1 MSSRSEAIDHKSRA
15 HALLSASGAKRWLTC
30 TPSARLE
37 DQYPDE
43 DTEFSKEGT
52 KAHELAQESLEAFIH
67 PDWPRRVMTDPEEI
81 RILQEVQPYVDY
93 IIERFLEAKHTYG
106 ACSILLEQRLDYSDY
121 VPEGFGTGDVILMY
135 ANTVEV
141 IDLKFGKGVAVY
153 AEDNPQLRLY
163 GLGAYKVYGDI
174 YEPKTIR
181 MTIHQP
187 RLDHVT
193 TEELSVEQL
202 LNWAETVVKP
212 AAIKASAGEGEY
224 VIGDHCRFCKVA
236 AICRARADENLALT
250 KMEFRSADVLSND
263 EIAEVL
269 TKAPGLAAWVNAVT
283 EYALE
288 QALKG
293 VNFEGFKIVEGRSI
307 RQYKDADEVVK
318 RVLAN
323 NIDEAMIYERKLI
336 TLTAMEK
343 LIGKKRFPELLGDL
357 IIKPA
362 GKPAL
367 VPNEDPRPVFSTA
380 ASDFADIK
388 VSGDD

>member
-1 MSSRSEAIDHKSRA
+1 MSNLSKVIDHKSRA
-15 HALLSASGAKRWLTC
+15 HALLSASSSKRWLTC

-43 DTEFSKEGT
+43 DTEYSKEGT
-52 KAHELAQESLEAFIH
+52 TAQELAQIH
-67 PDWPRRVMTDPEEI
+67 IEHWLNPDDKQLREMTADEN
-81 RILQEVQPYVDY
+81 RILLEVQPYIDY
-93 IIERFLEAKHTYG
+93 IIERFLTAKHDFG

-135 ANTVEV
+135 GNTVEV

-153 AEDNPQLRLY
+153 AEENSQLRLY

-193 TEELSVEQL
+193 TEELSVEAL
-202 LNWAETVVKP
+202 LDWAENTVKP
-212 AAIKASAGEGEY
+212 AAIKAFAGEGEY
-224 VIGDHCRFCKVA
+224 VTGDHCRFCKVA
-236 AICRARADENLALT
+236 AICRTRAEENLALT
-250 KMEFRSADVLSND
+250 KMEFRSADVLSKE

-269 TKAPGLAAWVNAVT
+269 SKAPGLAAWVNAVT
-283 EYALE
+283 EYALD

-293 VNFEGFKIVEGRSI
+293 TIYEGFKIVEGRSV

-323 NIDEAMIYERKLI
+323 DVPEAMIFEKRLI

-357 IIKPA
+357 IFKPA
-362 GKPAL
+362 GKPTL
-367 VPNEDPRPVFSTA
+367 VPNSDPRLVFSTA
-380 ASDFADIK
+380 AADFAEIK
-388 VSGDD
+388 VPEDE